1 MVVMTLSQFSLA
13 GNALALGGI
22 GSPPCATTFLLAL
35 YDLLPNQ
42 SYQTS
47 ASPL

>member
-13 GNALALGGI
+13 GKALALGGMGFAPTI
-22 GSPPCATTFLLAL
+22 TFLLVL

-42 SYQTS
+42 SYQTA
-47 ASPL
+47 ASLF

>member
-13 GNALALGGI
+13 GNALALGGM
-22 GSPPCATTFLLAL
+22 GFTTTTTFLLVL

-42 SYQTS
+42 SYQTA
-47 ASPL
+47 ASPF